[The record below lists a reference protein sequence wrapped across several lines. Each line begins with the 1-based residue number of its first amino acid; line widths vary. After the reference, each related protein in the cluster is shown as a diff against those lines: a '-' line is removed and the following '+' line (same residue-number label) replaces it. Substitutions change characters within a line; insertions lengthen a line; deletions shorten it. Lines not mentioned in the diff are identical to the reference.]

1 MSILP
6 ASGIGD
12 ESTGFYNDVIDQSI
26 RFDDGDSP
34 RLSKTFGSGG
44 SRTTF
49 TFATWVKRAQITTDM
64 LFFHSFGPT
73 GFGIEGFIGFT
84 SQDLLSF
91 QFDYNS
97 GNPRRL
103 VTNRV
108 FRDVANWYHICAV
121 ADSTNS
127 TSGDRLRLYIN
138 GVRETDFYD
147 ADYPSSS
154 QNGTLNQAYSHYIS
168 GRTNNTS
175 FFDGN
180 LAEVNFLD
188 GVAVTDTSGV
198 LDEFIEI
205 KNGVCIPKEVSGLSY
220 GTTGFRF
227 TFSDR
232 SSQSALGTD
241 TSGNSNDFA
250 VSGLV
255 DIDQSQDTPEVN
267 LATFNSLYRDFDSTP
282 TYSAANL
289 RMDATS
295 SSWFNAVST
304 ISVSSGKWYVEFLTK
319 SSTAMFVNIMEADK
333 LPTFYPAYHS
343 FGYAY
348 YYNGQKWNDGSGS
361 SYGDSY
367 TNGDIIGVAL
377 DMDNGNVYFYKN
389 GTVQNSGTAAFTG
402 LSGDFVIG
410 VSTSGTSGE
419 WTANFGSDGSFN
431 NRRGFGTNSDDNGIG
446 QFVYSPPSGYLA
458 LCSAN
463 LPQITISP
471 AQSSQ
476 ADDHFNTV
484 LYTGNASNTHQIT
497 GVGFQPDWL
506 WIKIR
511 SLTGSHSI
519 TDSVR
524 GLGTGDSMRQLVTN
538 NTTVEYTAE
547 NDQVRSFDADG
558 FTLDDNTDNTWYVNL
573 NNHTFVAWNWKAG
586 GAPSADNSAGAGNT
600 PTANSVKIDGSN
612 LGSALAGTI
621 PATRLSANTTAG
633 FSIVT
638 YTGTGSAGTIGHGLG
653 KVPKWILIKNRDS
666 AKNWIVYHAENT
678 TAPETDYLHLNTT
691 NMTQDSA
698 IFFNDTAPTSSV
710 ITLGTG
716 NNVND
721 SGDTY
726 VAYVFAEI
734 DGYSKFGGYT
744 GNGSTAGVFVY
755 TQFRPAWIMIKRT
768 GPSGTSG
775 WSIFDIKRDAINP
788 VDTILQAN
796 TNGTDGTSYPVDFL
810 SNGFKLRTSDS
821 THNQNGSTYIFMAF
835 AELPLKFSNSR

>member
-1 MSILP
+1 MSLVK
-6 ASGIGD
+6 ANGAGD
-12 ESTGFYNDVIDQSI
+12 QSTGFYNNVIDQSL

-49 TFATWVKRAQITTDM
+49 TYAAWVKRSVLTTDM
-64 LFFHSFGPT
+64 LFLHSFGPT
-73 GFGIEGFIGFT
+73 GFGIEGFLGFT

-103 VTNRV
+103 VSNQV
-108 FRDVANWYHICAV
+108 FRDTGNWYHICVV

-127 TSGDRLRLYIN
+127 TSGDRLRMYIN
-138 GVRETDFYD
+138 GIRETSFYD
-147 ADYPSSS
+147 ADYPSSG

-188 GVAVTDTSGV
+188 GVAVTDTGGV

-205 KNGVCIPKEVSGLSY
+205 KNGVCIPKAVSGLSY

-241 TSGNSNDFA
+241 TSGNSNNFA

-255 DIDQSQDTPEVN
+255 DIDQSQDTPEIN
-267 LATFNSLYRDFDSTP
+267 LATFNRLYVDYDSTP
-282 TYSAANL
+282 TYSAGNL

-319 SSTAMFVNIMEADK
+319 SSTAMFVNVMEANK
-333 LPTFYPAYHS
+333 LPTFYPAYQD

-348 YYNGQKWNDGSGS
+348 YYTGQKWNNGSGS

-377 DMDNGNVYFYKN
+377 DMDNGNLYFYKN

-446 QFVYSPPSGYLA
+446 QFVYAPPSGYLA

-463 LPQITISP
+463 LDDTGLAPNK
-471 AQSSQ
+471 AQQ
-476 ADDHFNTV
+476 AGDHFNTV
-484 LYTGNASNTHQIT
+484 IYTGDGASSNPIT
-497 GVGFQPDWL
+497 GVGFQPDWV
-506 WIKIR
+506 WIKGNGSTNHGLHDSSRVI
-511 SLTGSHSI
+511 SGNEEIWYTNSTAAGNTGGAYIS
-519 TDSVR
+519 
-524 GLGTGDSMRQLVTN
+524 
-538 NTTVEYTAE
+538 
-547 NDQVRSFDADG
+547 SFDSDG
-558 FTLDDNTDNTWYVNL
+558 FTVNNNTSGNGSGVI
-573 NNHTFVAWNWKAG
+573 HAAWNWKATG
-586 GAPSADNSAGAGNT
+586 GSLTSNSNGSITSNT
-600 PTANSVKIDGSN
+600 Q
-612 LGSALAGTI
+612 
-621 PATRLSANTTAG
+621 ANTAAG
-633 FSIVT
+633 LSIVT
-638 YTGTGSAGTIGHGLG
+638 WTGNQTNGASVGHGLG
-653 KVPKWILIKNRDS
+653 VVPELVIIKNRDDTQGSVVNINLTSKYRVNFNADAANYGDFTYYNGTYTSDNIVFNNAHS
-666 AKNWIVYHAENT
+666 AWNGNT
-678 TAPETDYLHLNTT
+678 DK
-691 NMTQDSA
+691 M
-698 IFFNDTAPTSSV
+698 
-710 ITLGTG
+710 
-716 NNVND
+716 
-721 SGDTY
+721 
-726 VAYVFAEI
+726 VAYVFHSVA
-734 DGYSKFGGYT
+734 GYSKLDTYT
-744 GNGSTAGVFVY
+744 GLNASSNNTFIY
-755 TQFRPAWIMIKRT
+755 TGFRPKFILLKNVSAAADWIIRDELH
-768 GPSGTSG
+768 SGYY
-775 WSIFDIKRDAINP
+775 
-788 VDTILQAN
+788 
-796 TNGTDGTSYPVDFL
+796 TDGRGNSVNIGHEPNEDNALTGGSNAAIDFV
-810 SNGFKLRTSDS
+810 SNGFKIRGNDTRTGAS
-821 THNQNGSTYIFMAF
+821 NTYFYLAIADN
-835 AELPLKFSNSR
+835 PLKFNNAR